1 MKNAFGSIR
10 RRDRHHVRKR
20 AMIHP
25 MLAAATIAGLLIGQ
39 AVAQEARPP
48 APPEPQPGPAAPET
62 PADRQKNNA
71 AKLAGLVAF
80 VRIHCQDLRTD
91 DARFRGVV
99 TGLGVPFDDLEA
111 GDLHLRA
118 LAYAD
123 VYARDIPANC
133 TRAAENFGETGR
145 TIPRLFAKR

>member
-1 MKNAFGSIR
+1 
-10 RRDRHHVRKR
+10 
-20 AMIHP
+20 
-25 MLAAATIAGLLIGQ
+25 
-39 AVAQEARPP
+39 
-48 APPEPQPGPAAPET
+48 
-62 PADRQKNNA
+62 
-71 AKLAGLVAF
+71 
-80 VRIHCQDLRTD
+80 
-91 DARFRGVV
+91 VV